1 MQKITLFLPFSNSDQ
16 SNDLIKTFLYE
27 PLVEKIILL
36 SDKDYK
42 NGFDTIVTT
51 SLSDSETLNQ
61 IIKNVKTEYF
71 VFIGKETKIE
81 LNQYALERFLDF
93 AKSYDA
99 SLVYSD
105 FYEIKNDSREEHPSQ
120 DYQLGSIRDGFD
132 FGAMLLFSSKK
143 IKSTLKKYGKL
154 GKFKYAGLYDLR
166 LKLAAEFL
174 DKKSSCP
181 IIRIPE
187 FLYTLVESDVR
198 KSGEKLFDYVNP
210 KNRQVQIE
218 MEEAATKFLKSI
230 GAYLKPKFQKVLKD
244 SNDFPVEASVII
256 PVRNRV
262 NTIVDAV
269 ISVVNQKTY
278 FSFNCIVVDN
288 HSTDGT
294 TEKLNQ
300 LASKYSNLIHIIPQ
314 RKDLGIGGC
323 WNEAIFSHYCGKYA
337 VQLDSDD
344 LYSNEKSL
352 QTIVDAFNDD
362 EYAAVIGTY
371 KMVNFDLKEIPPG
384 VIDHK
389 EWTRSNGRN
398 NALRINGLGAPRAY
412 RTSVLRNVRFPNVSY
427 GEDYA
432 VCLEIS
438 RIYEIGRIYEPIYL
452 CRRWEGNTDSQLSI
466 TAQNKHNHYKDSIRT
481 KEILARI
488 QFNNKTLYSAAKSY

>member
-1 MQKITLFLPFSNSDQ
+1 MQRITVFIPYTNSPE

-27 PLVEKIILL
+27 PMVEKIVLL
-36 SDKDYK
+36 SEKDHK
-42 NGFDTIVTT
+42 NGYDTIVTR
-51 SLSDSETLNQ
+51 SISSSDTINSV
-61 IIKNVKTEYF
+61 IKKVNTDYF
-71 VFIGKETKIE
+71 IFVNKQTKIE
-81 LNQYALERFLDF
+81 LNQFAVERFLDF

-105 FYEIKNDSREEHPSQ
+105 FYEIKSDLREEHPVQ

-132 FGAMLLFSSKK
+132 FGAILLFSTKK
-143 IKSTLKKYGKL
+143 IRSALKKHGSL
-154 GKFKYAGLYDLR
+154 GKFNFAGLYDLR
-166 LKLAAEFL
+166 LKL
-174 DKKSSCP
+174 SSETLTSKNSYP

-187 FLYTLVESDVR
+187 FLYTLVETDVR
-198 KSGEKLFDYVNP
+198 KSGEKLFDYVDP
-210 KNRQVQIE
+210 KNWQVQLE
-218 MEEAATKFLKSI
+218 MENAATKFLQSI
-230 GAYLKPKFQKVLKD
+230 KAFLKPKFQKVPKESFD
-244 SNDFPVEASVII
+244 YPVEASVII

-262 NTIVDAV
+262 NTIENA
-269 ISVVNQKTY
+269 IESVVNQKTY

-294 TEKLNQ
+294 TEKLKQ
-300 LASKYSNLIHIIPQ
+300 LAEKFSNLIHIIPQ

-323 WNEAIFSHYCGKYA
+323 WNEAIISQFCGKYS

-344 LYSNEKSL
+344 LYSNEKTL
-352 QTIVDAFNDD
+352 QKIVDAFNDD
-362 EYAAVIGTY
+362 EFAAVIGTY
-371 KMVNFDLKEIPPG
+371 QMVNFDLKEIPPG

-389 EWTRSNGRN
+389 EWTRNNGRN

-412 RTSVLRNVRFPNVSY
+412 RTSILREVRFPNVSY

-438 RIYEIGRIYEPIYL
+438 RKYEIGRIYEPIYL

-466 TAQNKHNHYKDSIRT
+466 TAQNKHNHYKDTIRT

-488 QFNNKTLYSAAKSY
+488 KFNT